1 MTIKLSRHARRRAK
15 LYKIPEDTIFRILEN
30 MELLQGK
37 HEIIREVEG
46 SKYPLKIV
54 VDIKSD
60 IVTVIT
66 SSSKKRE
73 TKMNIYYDKEVDA
86 VYIKFGNKTP
96 EGVNEISEGVNIDTT
111 SEGNIVGIEIL
122 DASKKMDIKTI
133 FSYKLELDKKILTP
147 KTA

>member
-1 MTIKLSRHARRRAK
+1 
-15 LYKIPEDTIFRILEN
+15 
-30 MELLQGK
+30 
-37 HEIIREVEG
+37 
-46 SKYPLKIV
+46 
-54 VDIKSD
+54 
-60 IVTVIT
+60 
-66 SSSKKRE
+66 
-73 TKMNIYYDKEVDA
+73 MNIYYDKEVDA
-86 VYIKFGNKTP
+86 VYIKLGNKTP